1 MALKKSSTEALT
13 SQREYEWILE
23 KIGITDENI
32 RLVIESEWFNRNAGA
47 LIEEETDTYEKR
59 PSPIEGVG
67 VYAKVKFNKGDV
79 IGYGKKDGVR
89 SMLGRYINHSPFKNA
104 MFYFEGDDIIL
115 ATEQDILPGDEILVD
130 YTDHTFY
137 NHKWTQKK

>member
-1 MALKKSSTEALT
+1 MA
-13 SQREYEWILE
+13 
-23 KIGITDENI
+23 
-32 RLVIESEWFNRNAGA
+32 
-47 LIEEETDTYEKR
+47 
-59 PSPIEGVG
+59 
-67 VYAKVKFNKGDV
+67 VKFNKGDV